1 MIKYIILFFMVVS
14 SFAKDMQIYA
24 GYFSYNDKT
33 HVSKFTKDVNVTKG
47 EDNILANVVYVYLN
61 QDKKLYKLVAI
72 GNVRFHIK
80 DKKNNTY
87 VGNSD
92 RLLYT
97 APTERYTLEGH
108 VHVTKVEVQQEL
120 YGKKVII
127 DKIHGLANV
136 IGGENAPLKFIIK
149 VKD

>member
-1 MIKYIILFFMVVS
+1 MIKYLIILLMMINV
-14 SFAKDMQIYA
+14 FAKEMQIYA
-24 GYFSYNDKT
+24 GYFFYNDKT
-33 HVSKFTKDVNVTKG
+33 HVSKFTKDVNVTKA
-47 EDNILANVVYVYLN
+47 EDNILADVVYVYLN
-61 QDKKLYKLVAI
+61 QNKKLYKLVAI
-72 GNVRFHIK
+72 GHVKFHIK

-87 VGNSD
+87 KGTSD

-97 APTERYTLEGH
+97 APTERYTLEGN

-136 IGGENAPLKFIIK
+136 TGGDNTPLKFIIK

>member
-1 MIKYIILFFMVVS
+1 MIKYLIIFIMVVS
-14 SFAKDMQIYA
+14 GFAKNMQIYA
-24 GYFSYNDKT
+24 RYFFYDDKK

-61 QDKKLYKLVAI
+61 QNKKLYKLVAI

-80 DKKNNTY
+80 DKKNYTY
-87 VGNSD
+87 IGSSD

-97 APTERYTLEGH
+97 APTERYILQDK
-108 VHVTKVEVQQEL
+108 VHVTKVEVAQQL

-127 DKIHGLANV
+127 DKLHGIANV
-136 IGGENAPLKFIIK
+136 TGEKDKPMKFIIK